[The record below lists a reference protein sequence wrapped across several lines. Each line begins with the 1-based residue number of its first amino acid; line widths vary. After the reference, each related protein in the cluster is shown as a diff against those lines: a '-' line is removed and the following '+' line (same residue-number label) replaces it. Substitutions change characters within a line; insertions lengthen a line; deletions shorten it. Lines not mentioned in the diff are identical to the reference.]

1 MNSTPTARTLIARR
15 PDRAS
20 QRIGRGLEFAAIV
33 IALAA
38 PLHAQITPTTAPGQ
52 TKRFET
58 GIVIGGDWLQAN
70 ALPLDRAAMHS
81 VDFSVSL
88 RRQRWAFDGGWLRIA
103 RDLSTVQGVYFS
115 AGPLLHLG
123 PVLFIPAVSV
133 LGGQAQESRD
143 STGFDFVVSPGVIGH
158 TPRYSYSSSATGG
171 GSVGIT
177 VEVPVY
183 RMIGFRAVASEWLLA
198 GAPLAGDRTRTVVGA
213 GLSLRVRQ

>member
-1 MNSTPTARTLIARR
+1 VNSTPTSRMLVARR
-15 PDRAS
+15 PDRTS
-20 QRIGRGLEFAAIV
+20 QRIARAVELAAIV
-33 IALAA
+33 VALAA
-38 PLHAQITPTTAPGQ
+38 PLHAQITPGTTP

-70 ALPLDRAAMHS
+70 ALPLERDAMHS

-88 RRQRWAFDGGWLRIA
+88 RRQTWAVDGGWLRIA

-123 PVLFIPAVSV
+123 PVLFIPAVGV

-183 RMIGFRAVASEWLLA
+183 RMIGFRAVASEWLFA
-198 GAPLAGDRTRTVVGA
+198 GAPVAGDRSRTVVGA
-213 GLSLRVRQ
+213 GLSLRVR